1 MKKKD
6 YLNICS
12 YPKDKHGFVF
22 RCLSPDGKVFVGKT
36 TRSVEERCGKFGE
49 GFKKERALFLGILRH
64 GWDNFVVEVLG
75 MFPIDLLDYFT
86 QQYIEFYRA
95 AKPFGFNDVTI
106 AANDVLVAAN
116 DSLLQDLVSNLSCK
130 VSSIVLPEGTIQLDS
145 RRNAPKSVTQRD
157 RDGRIVGVYPS
168 VSDAQRLTGIG
179 HIGDCANGHRKSAG
193 GYYWSF
199 TEMED
204 VNEEY

>member
-6 YLNICS
+6 YLDICS

-22 RCLSPDGKVFVGKT
+22 RCVSPDGKCFVGKT

-49 GFKKERALFLGILRH
+49 GFEKERELFLGILRK

-86 QQYIEFYRA
+86 RQYIEFYQA
-95 AKPFGFNDVTI
+95 AKPFGFNDVPI
-106 AANDVLVAAN
+106 AAN
-116 DSLLQDLVSNLSCK
+116 DSLLQDLVNNLSCK
-130 VSSIVLPEGTIQLDS
+130 VSYIVLPEGTIQLDG

-157 RDGRIVGVYPS
+157 RDRRIVGIYPS
-168 VSDAQRLTGIG
+168 VSDAQRLTGIR

-199 TEMED
+199 TEMEE